1 MEDSS
6 LVSVLLE
13 TAAMDYTRGLN
24 LLTTVFAEANAS
36 HFKTTLELVRQ
47 AGLMGKYFGALDFL
61 VGKYA
66 LGE

>member
-36 HFKTTLELVRQ
+36 HFETTLELVGQ
-47 AGLMGKYFGALDFL
+47 AGLMGKYFRALGFL